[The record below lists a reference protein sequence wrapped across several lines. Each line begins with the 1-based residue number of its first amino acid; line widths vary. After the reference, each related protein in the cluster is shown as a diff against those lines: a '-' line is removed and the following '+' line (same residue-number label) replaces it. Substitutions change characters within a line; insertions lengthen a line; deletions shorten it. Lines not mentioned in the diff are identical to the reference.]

1 LDIQRWVAL
10 HWALRQISSF
20 RYIIVLWCGTVYSDR
35 CVCVCVCSQGGWV
48 VCEEDKDTLLAA
60 WEDEIV
66 EQQKREAAV
75 SYSSSCSC
83 SLEEVIVEHRQK
95 DTAVSQC

>member
-1 LDIQRWVAL
+1 
-10 HWALRQISSF
+10 
-20 RYIIVLWCGTVYSDR
+20 VLWCGTVYSDR

-75 SYSSSCSC
+75 SCSSSCSC